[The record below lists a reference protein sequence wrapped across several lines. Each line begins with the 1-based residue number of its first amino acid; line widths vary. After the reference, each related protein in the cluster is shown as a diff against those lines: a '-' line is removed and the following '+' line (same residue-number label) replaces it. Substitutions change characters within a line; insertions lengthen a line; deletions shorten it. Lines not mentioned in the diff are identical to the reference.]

1 MSIRR
6 GVVNMN
12 LSRAGLVFSRN
23 PSVGTFRSSDT
34 NPGYPWTLN
43 LFAAFSTLWIEREI
57 RFYKAGRKPLLEKL
71 GEATYSIYLTHFSSG
86 AIARTLP
93 IYAAMPS
100 GVAWFWTMLCCGT
113 PAAAFHW
120 LIERPSHRFAWY
132 FTRHSGFSRA
142 LPGLGGNPTYA
153 PIPAEVVIST
163 GGRSPS

>member
-1 MSIRR
+1 
-6 GVVNMN
+6 MN

-43 LFAAFSTLWIEREI
+43 LFAVFSTLWIEREI

-71 GEATYSIYLTHFSSG
+71 GEATYSTYLTHFSSG

-113 PAAAFHW
+113 LAAAFYW
-120 LIERPSHRFAWY
+120 LIERLLTASHGISRGTPALAALYQVWGAIRP
-132 FTRHSGFSRA
+132 TRRYLPKSLSRRE
-142 LPGLGGNPTYA
+142 GK
-153 PIPAEVVIST
+153 
-163 GGRSPS
+163 SPS